1 MSQSLASMTEPADSG
16 LPLKSDDPAG
26 ARQFLADVALPA
38 DVRAAL
44 DACANIIVPATRAEL
59 YQLAL
64 GPDGGPRFSVDYDV
78 NGTPVTE
85 ADVVRCTNGIAV
97 NYPEDYMRRRD
108 PDCMRIADDL
118 PTDKPRYRDV
128 FGAEFDP
135 VKAETL
141 RWLSDQDLVVV
152 PFKAGGLTYGYPS
165 LAICPV
171 NAAFFALTLV
181 DLQGWVTLDE
191 LGPFTPRSILYVAP
205 PFRHTHF
212 DGRQVV
218 VHDRSKTLHE
228 IFAYN
233 LYPGPSAKKGVFS
246 VLLDI
251 GEQEGWV
258 TAHAS
263 SVRVTSPYDNETVI
277 MHEGASGGGKSEM
290 CQEMRRREDGRILL
304 GTNVVTDEPYVITLG
319 ETSALAP
326 VTDDMTLCHAALQ
339 NSDGKLVVADAEDG
353 WFVRVDNLTQY
364 GEDVNFERACIHPE
378 EPLVFFNIHGV
389 PDATALPWEHQP
401 DASGKPCP
409 NPRVVMPRRLLRNV
423 LNEPAEVDVRTFG
436 VRMPACTR
444 DNPTYGIMGMTHT
457 VPPALAWLWR
467 LIAPRGDKNP
477 SIGESKAAASNLAKG
492 AMVSEGVGSYWPFA
506 TGTKVA
512 AANLLLRQLVEA
524 SCTRY
529 VLTPNQ
535 HIGAYKVG
543 FAGEWLTREYLAR
556 RGGGKIRFDRLTPS
570 RCPLFGYTLT
580 EMKIDGQLIRPTF
593 LRPEMQSQVGFEAY
607 DAGATI
613 LTSFFKSELAQFLTD
628 DLDPLGRQI
637 IDVCLRDGTIDDYV
651 ALTPLYS

>member
-1 MSQSLASMTEPADSG
+1 MNVAVSH
-16 LPLKSDDPAG
+16 PLDT
-26 ARQFLADVALPA
+26 VALPA
-38 DVRAAL
+38 EVRAAL
-44 DACANIIVPATRAEL
+44 DACATVIVPRTRAEL

-64 GPDGGPRFSVDYDV
+64 GPAGGPTFAVEYDV
-78 NGTPVTE
+78 DGTPVRE
-85 ADVVRCTNGIAV
+85 ADVARCTNGIAV

-128 FGAEFDP
+128 FGEEFAQT
-135 VKAETL
+135 KSQTL
-141 RWLSDQDLVVV
+141 EWLSRQELVVV
-152 PFKAGGLTYGYPS
+152 PFKAGGPTYGYPS
-165 LAICPV
+165 LAIVPA
-171 NAAFFALTLV
+171 NAAFFALALV

-191 LGPFTPRSILYVAP
+191 IGPFTPRSILYVAP

-212 DGRQVV
+212 EGRQVV
-218 VHDRSKTLHE
+218 VHDRTESLHE
-228 IFAYN
+228 VFAYN

-251 GEQEGWV
+251 GEREGWV

-263 SVRVTSPYDNETVI
+263 SVRVTTPYENETII

-290 CQEMRRREDGRILL
+290 CQEIRRQEDGRILL
-304 GTNVVTDEPYVITLG
+304 GTNVVTQEPYVITLG

-326 VTDDMTLCHAALQ
+326 VTDDMTLCHSTLQ
-339 NSDGKLVVADAEDG
+339 RGDGKLVVADAEDG

-364 GEDVNFERACIHPE
+364 GEDPHFERACIHPE
-378 EPLVFFNIHGV
+378 EPLVFFNIQGV
-389 PDATALPWEHQP
+389 PDATVLPWEHTL
-401 DASGKPCP
+401 DSNGKPCP
-409 NPRVVMPRRLLRNV
+409 NPRVVIPRRLIKGV
-423 LNEPAEVDVRTFG
+423 LNEPETVDVRTFG

-444 DNPTYGIMGMTHT
+444 TNPSYGIMGMTQI
-457 VPPALAWLWR
+457 VPPALAWVWR

-477 SIGESKAAASNLAKG
+477 SIGESKAATDKLAHG
-492 AMVSEGVGSYWPFA
+492 GMVAEGVGSYWPFA

-524 SCTRY
+524 NRTRY

-543 FAGEWLTREYLAR
+543 FAAEWLTREYLAR
-556 RGGGKIRFDRLTPS
+556 RGGGKIRADRLTPA

-593 LRPEMQSQVGFEAY
+593 LRPEQQSQVGLEAY
-607 DAGATI
+607 DAGAAI
-613 LTSFFKSELAQFLTD
+613 LTNFFASELTQFLTD

-637 IDVCLRDGTIDDYV
+637 IEVCLRGGSVEEYE
-651 ALTPLYS
+651 ALTPLYI

>member
-1 MSQSLASMTEPADSG
+1 MNVAVSH
-16 LPLKSDDPAG
+16 PLDT
-26 ARQFLADVALPA
+26 VALPA
-38 DVRAAL
+38 EVRAAL
-44 DACANIIVPATRAEL
+44 DACATVIVPRTRAEL
-59 YQLAL
+59 YQFAL
-64 GPDGGPRFSVDYDV
+64 GPAGGPTFAVEYDV
-78 NGTPVTE
+78 DGTPVRE
-85 ADVVRCTNGIAV
+85 ADVARCTNGIAV

-128 FGAEFDP
+128 FGEEFAQT
-135 VKAETL
+135 KSQTL
-141 RWLSDQDLVVV
+141 EWLSRQELVVV
-152 PFKAGGLTYGYPS
+152 PFKAGGPTYGYPS
-165 LAICPV
+165 LAIVPA
-171 NAAFFALTLV
+171 NAAFFALALV

-191 LGPFTPRSILYVAP
+191 IGPFTPRSILYVAP

-212 DGRQVV
+212 EGRQVV
-218 VHDRSKTLHE
+218 VHDRTESLHE
-228 IFAYN
+228 VFAYN

-251 GEQEGWV
+251 GEREGWV

-263 SVRVTSPYDNETVI
+263 SVRVTTPYENETII

-290 CQEMRRREDGRILL
+290 CQEIRRQEDGRILL
-304 GTNVVTDEPYVITLG
+304 GTNVVTQEPYVITLG

-326 VTDDMTLCHAALQ
+326 VTDDMTLCHSTLQ
-339 NSDGKLVVADAEDG
+339 RGDGKLVVADAEDG

-364 GEDVNFERACIHPE
+364 GEDPHFERACIHPE
-378 EPLVFFNIHGV
+378 EPLVFFNIQGV
-389 PDATALPWEHQP
+389 PDATVLPWEHTL
-401 DASGKPCP
+401 DSNGKPCP
-409 NPRVVMPRRLLRNV
+409 NPRVVIPRRLIKGV
-423 LNEPAEVDVRTFG
+423 LNEPETVDVRTFG

-444 DNPTYGIMGMTHT
+444 TNPSYGIMGMTQI
-457 VPPALAWLWR
+457 VPPALAWVWR

-477 SIGESKAAASNLAKG
+477 SIGESKAATDRLEHG
-492 AMVSEGVGSYWPFA
+492 GMVAEGVGSYWPFA

-524 SCTRY
+524 NRTRY

-543 FAGEWLTREYLAR
+543 FAAEWLTREYLAR
-556 RGGGKIRFDRLTPS
+556 RGGGKIRADRLTPA

-593 LRPEMQSQVGFEAY
+593 LRPEQQSQVGLEAY
-607 DAGATI
+607 DAGAAI
-613 LTSFFKSELAQFLTD
+613 LTNFFASELTQFLAD

-637 IDVCLRDGTIDDYV
+637 IEVCLRGGSVEEYE
-651 ALTPLYS
+651 ALTPLYI